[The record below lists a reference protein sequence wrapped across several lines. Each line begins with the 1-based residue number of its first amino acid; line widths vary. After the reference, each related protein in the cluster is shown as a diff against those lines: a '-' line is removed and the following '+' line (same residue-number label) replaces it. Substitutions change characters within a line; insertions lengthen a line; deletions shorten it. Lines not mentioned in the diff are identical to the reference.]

1 MRNRTLALLAGIST
15 LAAAILV
22 FVLWPRAP
30 RFQEDRALRAAL
42 QQIVGDYRKII
53 VLVDGAELLD
63 DAGRNRSLAAGR
75 IIFWREQDAVNQIG
89 RLLTEQSGGAA
100 AVRQFV
106 QYVSKDPSLHDADK
120 LAFLDIAE
128 QAASANNQKSLAE
141 PLRILLE
148 NLQGI

>member
-1 MRNRTLALLAGIST
+1 M
-15 LAAAILV
+15 
-22 FVLWPRAP
+22 
-30 RFQEDRALRAAL
+30 
-42 QQIVGDYRKII
+42 
-53 VLVDGAELLD
+53 LVDGAELLD

-120 LAFLDIAE
+120 LDKIGATGIARRVSTDTSSHYLIVAMRKLRSDL
-128 QAASANNQKSLAE
+128 QNFPDMHFPTSKRLASAKKEFTKDFLLANN
-141 PLRILLE
+141 
-148 NLQGI
+148 